1 MTSNIMTNQEL
12 NVQSGLPA
20 KKITLPIAI
29 DAMTL
34 PAVLLS
40 ATAPALVGIL
50 LAIEKIGQIPPLLT
64 ICLLLIPTL
73 MNTAVNI
80 LNDYFDYISGN
91 DTNDNITYESDA
103 PFAYHQVEN
112 PKPALWIGTG
122 LFLLAGLMGIY
133 VIAAAGILPA
143 IIGAIGGIIA
153 ITYSGT
159 KVATSYL
166 PIGEPLAGFT
176 MGGLI
181 PLGVYAALTGEVDWM
196 VLYKTIPMM
205 LIVTQFMLLNN
216 TCDRARDRLAGRKTL
231 PILIGQK
238 KAQKLAN
245 VLSVIWLLQLLHVVI
260 TWYIYGLIIIVGM
273 LIIIRKNYVL
283 TFKIERSNETKI
295 PATMALVPV
304 TMGIAVAYPL
314 AIAVQLLFR

>member
-1 MTSNIMTNQEL
+1 MTNQEL
-12 NVQSGLPA
+12 NAQSRLPA

-91 DTNDNITYESDA
+91 DTNDNIAYESDA

-143 IIGAIGGIIA
+143 IIGAVGGIIA

-216 TCDRARDRLAGRKTL
+216 TCDRERDRLAGRKTL

-273 LIIIRKNYVL
+273 LIIIRKNCVL

>member
-1 MTSNIMTNQEL
+1 MTNQEL
-12 NVQSGLPA
+12 KIQQKVPA

-29 DAMTL
+29 DAMTI

-50 LAIEKIGQIPPLLT
+50 LSIERVGHISPLLT

-73 MNTAVNI
+73 MNAAVNI

-91 DTNDNITYESDA
+91 DTNENIAYESDA

-112 PKPALWIGTG
+112 PKPAFWIGIG
-122 LFLLAGLMGIY
+122 LFLLAGMMGIY
-133 VIAAAGILPA
+133 VIAEAGILPA
-143 IIGAIGGIIA
+143 VIGAAGAIIA
-153 ITYSGT
+153 LTYSGS
-159 KVATSYL
+159 KFATSYL

-181 PLGVYAALTGEVDWM
+181 PLGVYIALTGEMDWL

-216 TCDRARDRLAGRKTL
+216 TCDMDRDSFAGRKTL
-231 PILIGQK
+231 PILIGRQ
-238 KAQKLAN
+238 KAQKVAN
-245 VLSVIWLLQLLHVVI
+245 ALSVIWVLQLLHVVLV
-260 TWYIYGLIIIVGM
+260 WYTYGIIIIVGM
-273 LIIIRKNYVL
+273 LAIIWKNYRL
-283 TFKIERSNETKI
+283 TFKIKRSSETKI
-295 PATMALVPV
+295 PAIMALVPV

-314 AIAVQLLFR
+314 AIAVQLLFH

>member
-1 MTSNIMTNQEL
+1 MASNIMTNQEL
-12 NVQSGLPA
+12 NAQSRLPA

-50 LAIEKIGQIPPLLT
+50 LAIERIGQIPLLLT

-91 DTNDNITYESDA
+91 DTNDNIAYESDA

-181 PLGVYAALTGEVDWM
+181 PLGVHAALTGEIDWM

-216 TCDRARDRLAGRKTL
+216 TCDRERDRLAGRKTL